1 MQPRLWLLVA
11 ALLAALRDSSALVQ
25 TPASLTAQTNRTV
38 MLSCEAKTPPTNSRI
53 YWLRQRLAPS
63 ANSHYEFLAFWD
75 LTKGTVYGKEVEQER
90 LTVLRDSSRYTLSL
104 QSVKPSDSG
113 VYFCMTVGNPDLT
126 FGKGTQ
132 LSVVDVL
139 PTTPQPTKKTTLKK
153 KVLRCPNLVTRKGP
167 SCALLIVGPL
177 VAVVLVLLV
186 SLGVAIH
193 LHCLQRRAR
202 LRLLK
207 HLRLYPLEKFSR

>member
-11 ALLAALRDSSALVQ
+11 ALLAAPRDSSALVQ

-90 LTVLRDSSRYTLSL
+90 LTVLRDSSWYTLSL

-207 HLRLYPLEKFSR
+207 QFYK

>member
-11 ALLAALRDSSALVQ
+11 AQLAALRGSSVLLQ
-25 TPASLTAQTNRTV
+25 TPASTTAQTNQTV
-38 MLSCEAKTPPTNSRI
+38 MLSCEAKTSPTNSRI

-63 ANSHYEFLAFWD
+63 ANSHFEFLAFWD
-75 LTKGTVYGKEVEQER
+75 LTRGTVYGKEVEQER
-90 LTVLRDSSRYTLSL
+90 LIVLRDSSRYTLSL

-139 PTTPQPTKKTTLKK
+139 PTTPQPTKKTTPKK
-153 KVLRCPNLVTRKGP
+153 KVLRFPNLVTRKGP
-167 SCALLIVGPL
+167 SCAPLIVGPL

-186 SLGVAIH
+186 FLGVAIH

-207 HLRLYPLEKFSR
+207 QFYK

>member
-11 ALLAALRDSSALVQ
+11 AQLAALRGSSVLLQ
-25 TPASLTAQTNRTV
+25 TPASTTAQTNQTV
-38 MLSCEAKTPPTNSRI
+38 MLSCEAKTSPTNSRI

-63 ANSHYEFLAFWD
+63 ANSHFEFLAFWD
-75 LTKGTVYGKEVEQER
+75 LTRGTVYGEEVGQER

-132 LSVVDVL
+132 LSVAHQEDHSQEESVTVPKPSDPEGPILCPPHCRPTGGCRPCSAGVL
-139 PTTPQPTKKTTLKK
+139 GRGHSPTLPAEESSASPPET
-153 KVLRCPNLVTRKGP
+153 VL
-167 SCALLIVGPL
+167 
-177 VAVVLVLLV
+177 
-186 SLGVAIH
+186 
-193 LHCLQRRAR
+193 
-202 LRLLK
+202 
-207 HLRLYPLEKFSR
+207 

>member
-1 MQPRLWLLVA
+1 MQPRLWLLLA
-11 ALLAALRDSSALVQ
+11 AQLAALRGSSALLQ
-25 TPASLTAQTNRTV
+25 TPASMAALTNQTV
-38 MLSCEAKTPPTNSRI
+38 MLSCEAKTFPTNPRI
-53 YWLRQRLAPS
+53 YWLRQRQAPS

-75 LTKGTVYGKEVEQER
+75 LTKGAVYGKEVEQEK

-104 QSVKPSDSG
+104 RGAKPSDSG

-139 PTTPQPTKKTTLKK
+139 PTTPQPTKKTTPKK
-153 KVLRCPNLVTRKGP
+153 KVFRFPNLVTQKGL
-167 SCALLIVGPL
+167 SCAPLIVGLL

-186 SLGVAIH
+186 SLAVAIH

-207 HLRLYPLEKFSR
+207 Q